1 MATHKI
7 ALANN
12 QIVELTGLV
21 EIRDYGVLHVNPRLP
36 SYYLSPT
43 AWMSWEPTKGTPEE
57 ERRIGRGCEAIETR
71 ILPSLRVPA
80 RSWRTTS

>member
-21 EIRDYGVLHVNPRLP
+21 EIRDYGVLHVNPDGSP

-57 ERRIGRGCEAIETR
+57 EAKDW
-71 ILPSLRVPA
+71 A
-80 RSWRTTS
+80 RAARP